1 MSARSVSS
9 SRLMVPC
16 SVMWRYQESPSRT
29 VIETRGFCRRYSRR
43 LRPSSMFTTTWP
55 SSQRY
60 QVATVFGAPSGVTEP
75 MIAGLGFSSTRWS
88 SSGSGGLGM
97 VGGPTRCARRDR
109 ARCREVDLDGVGD
122 VRRVAAGERDADRRA
137 DARRRVEHER
147 VAGAQAGLRQRE
159 AAEPVALPRV
169 GAGEEEHE
177 IGMGDRDGAVERV
190 LERLQVL
197 RVSRAGA
204 QVDVEVGGRAVE
216 RVVRPAVQGQRE
228 AARVAREQ
236 LGRAVALVDVAID
249 DEDSAE
255 PGLCAQ
261 GGDRDG
267 DVVEKAVAAT
277 LCPRGVM
284 RSAAE
289 VHPEAALERVAG
301 GVDRAERRA
310 PAALDELRGPR
321 QAERA
326 LLARRELAALD
337 AVEVRRVVDGA
348 EQRPRRGIRAAHLA
362 EALALDRLA
371 QQAVLRQREAVPLRQ
386 GEAMAIVRPE
396 PHPRSMDGGP

>member
-1 MSARSVSS
+1 MSSRFVSS
-9 SRLMVPC
+9 SSVMRPC
-16 SVMWRYQESPSRT
+16 SVMCRYQESPSRT
-29 VIETRGFCRRYSRR
+29 VSDTRGSLRRYSRR
-43 LRPSSMFTTTWP
+43 LRPSSMFTIAWP
-55 SSQRY
+55 SSQTY
-60 QVATVFGAPSGVTEP
+60 HVATVFGAPSGETVP
-75 MIAGLGFSSTRWS
+75 MIAGFGFASTFWS

-97 VGGPTRCARRDR
+97 FGSPTRCARRDR
-109 ARCREVDLDGVGD
+109 AHGGEVDLDRVGD
-122 VRRVAAGERDADRRA
+122 VGRVPAGEHDADRRPHA
-137 DARRRVEHER
+137 LGGVEDGGGPRGARPPWAGGGGGGER
-147 VAGAQAGLRQRE
+147 AGGAQAGLRRRE

-169 GAGEEEHE
+169 GAGEEEHDV
-177 IGMGDRDGAVERV
+177 GMGDRDGAVERV

-337 AVEVRRVVDGA
+337 AGGVRRVVDWA
-348 EQRPRRGIRAAHLA
+348 E
-362 EALALDRLA
+362 
-371 QQAVLRQREAVPLRQ
+371 
-386 GEAMAIVRPE
+386 
-396 PHPRSMDGGP
+396 

>member
-1 MSARSVSS
+1 MTSRFVSS
-9 SRLMVPC
+9 SSVMVPW

-29 VIETRGFCRRYSRR
+29 VSETRGSLRRYSRR
-43 LRPSSMFTTTWP
+43 LRPSSMFTTAWP
-55 SSQRY
+55 SSQTY
-60 QVATVFGAPSGVTEP
+60 HVATVFGAPSGATVP
-75 MIAGLGFSSTRWS
+75 MIAGFGFARTRWS
-88 SSGSGGLGM
+88 SSGRGGLGM
-97 VGGPTRCARRDR
+97 VRCPTRCARGDA
-109 ARCREVDLDGVGD
+109 ARRREVDLHR
-122 VRRVAAGERDADRRA
+122 VRHIGRVAAGEHDAHRRA
-137 DARRRVEHER
+137 DPLSRVEDER

-204 QVDVEVGGRAVE
+204 QVDVEVGGRAGE

-289 VHPEAALERVAG
+289 VHPEAALERVAAG
-301 GVDRAERRA
+301 GARAERRA
-310 PAALDELRGPR
+310 RAPLRELRAPR
-321 QAERA
+321 RAERA
-326 LLARRELAALD
+326 LLALGEKAALG
-337 AVEVRRVVDGA
+337 AVE
-348 EQRPRRGIRAAHLA
+348 
-362 EALALDRLA
+362 
-371 QQAVLRQREAVPLRQ
+371 
-386 GEAMAIVRPE
+386 
-396 PHPRSMDGGP
+396 